1 MLAMDQH
8 GMICWYLL
16 RPPTRS
22 WRVAGQQPA
31 PGPLESTWR
40 WSSTLFACRRCAC
53 AGHDRIEIRRSLEMK
68 GEQFFLMFFF
78 MFIQPVA
85 KAQDKSS
92 NRNRMTIIHPQ
103 SFHKILAISMYSVHY
118 WPFFHNPTPSLISGF
133 ENTTK
138 YNPDLALSE
147 NRLPLRFIIVVPI
160 NIINPVGR
168 FITCIPWNKPQKHG
182 WFGMIWG
189 YPQPLGTR
197 HLTSKHHETSSGWWF

>member
-147 NRLPLRFIIVVPI
+147 NRLPLKCDAGLSSLFLLTSLTPLGGLSRVFHGTSHK
-160 NIINPVGR
+160 NMDDL
-168 FITCIPWNKPQKHG
+168 G
-182 WFGMIWG
+182 WFGA
-189 YPQPLGTR
+189 TR
-197 HLTSKHHETSSGWWF
+197 SH

>member
-78 MFIQPVA
+78 HVYPASRKGTRQEQAIGIGWQSSTHRVSTRSSQSQCTLYTIGRSFTTQHHHWSLVLKTQP
-85 KAQDKSS
+85 
-92 NRNRMTIIHPQ
+92 NITLIWLCL
-103 SFHKILAISMYSVHY
+103 KIGY
-118 WPFFHNPTPSLISGF
+118 
-133 ENTTK
+133 
-138 YNPDLALSE
+138 
-147 NRLPLRFIIVVPI
+147 
-160 NIINPVGR
+160 
-168 FITCIPWNKPQKHG
+168 PWNAMLVYHRCS
-182 WFGMIWG
+182 
-189 YPQPLGTR
+189 Y
-197 HLTSKHHETSSGWWF
+197 